1 MLNNNSKVG
10 TEVSQSTES
19 DVTTSY
25 QTIAK
30 SNVIR
35 IAGMITEQFVYR
47 GFTFQRMS
55 KDARWYVCYGNE
67 IVNHGQYQNELK
79 EWVDGHFALR
89 IQRRN

>member
-1 MLNNNSKVG
+1 MLNNISKVG

-19 DVTTSY
+19 DLTTSC

-35 IAGMITEQFVYR
+35 IAYMITEQFQYR

-79 EWVDGHFALR
+79 EWVDKHFDL
-89 IQRRN
+89 Q